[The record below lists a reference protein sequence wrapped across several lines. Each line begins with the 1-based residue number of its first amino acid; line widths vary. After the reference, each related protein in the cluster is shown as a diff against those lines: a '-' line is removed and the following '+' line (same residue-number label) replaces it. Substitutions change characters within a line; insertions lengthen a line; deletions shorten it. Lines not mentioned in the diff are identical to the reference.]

1 MTQSTKHEGA
11 GKDGELD
18 SMTLGERLI
27 AFRERKEKSKI
38 RDDIKAINN
47 VVTAVIYYGSMA
59 NDEIYEKIAAE
70 CYFESVDS
78 YDSPLYDL
86 KSVAF
91 DLESP
96 LQEVD
101 LVTYLQNIKASLN
114 NVTADKVDDII
125 SKLVENNITIV
136 ITGNKIARVEP
147 LKTEIRTLKP

>member
-1 MTQSTKHEGA
+1 MTQSTQHENA
-11 GKDGELD
+11 EKDGDLK
-18 SMTLGERLI
+18 SVTLGERLI
-27 AFRERKEKSKI
+27 AFREMKEKSKI
-38 RDDIKAINN
+38 RDDIRAINS

-70 CYFESVDS
+70 CDFESVDS
-78 YDSPLYDL
+78 CDSPLYDL

-91 DLESP
+91 DMESP

-101 LVTYLQNIKASLN
+101 LVTYLQNIKANLN
-114 NVTADKVDDII
+114 NVTADNVNNII
-125 SKLVENNITIV
+125 GKLVKNNINIV

>member
-1 MTQSTKHEGA
+1 MTQSTQHENA
-11 GKDGELD
+11 EKDGDLE

-27 AFRERKEKSKI
+27 AFRERKEKLKI
-38 RDDIKAINN
+38 RDDIRAINS

-70 CYFESVDS
+70 CDFESVDS
-78 YDSPLYDL
+78 YDSPLFGL
-86 KSVAF
+86 KSVTF
-91 DLESP
+91 DLENP
-96 LQEVD
+96 FQEVD
-101 LVTYLQNIKASLN
+101 LLTYLQNIKANLN
-114 NVTADKVDDII
+114 NVTAYKVDDVI